1 MAAKNPP
8 QNAYLFQRRSTWY
21 IRWPVPPSLRNL
33 AIFNGKALHIKTLK
47 TTDLHEARYLR
58 DLFLAKYSGDVTLA
72 LANLRRQTF
81 LEAHREATE
90 ARREV
95 EARLPYLSDEE
106 ALDALDGL
114 ESRFNAEARH
124 DRGDHI
130 RADAYLAALHGKE
143 IIQEQYAITM
153 KDAAW
158 DFIKEHDGKIEQAVI
173 SRAKKASES
182 LIKFI
187 GKDKVKLKDVTK
199 RQVTRWIDSIRELS
213 DSTRSGYLVAL
224 HKIWHWHWLE
234 ERVDGESPF
243 KGNKMTRNGD
253 ESSYENF
260 TVEEVAGLVALA
272 APNMRELIRYALITG
287 CRLNELVKLTP
298 DNFTTGEVFAV
309 KIFEGKTK
317 AATRTIPLPK
327 EIWEA
332 FKLCVDTGMWA
343 GVRVDTWS
351 SRFGELKKK
360 VTGKKDR
367 TKVFHSFRHMTS
379 TAYERAFPRDE
390 NSTSVLIGHKRARGE
405 TMTYGLYSEGLSL
418 QQYQEFVEGMIASP
432 YMQQFL
438 SLFTE

>member
-1 MAAKNPP
+1 MAARNSP
-8 QNAYLFQRRSTWY
+8 QNAYLLQRGSMWY

-47 TTDLHEARYLR
+47 TTDLYEARYLR
-58 DLFLAKYSGDVTLA
+58 DLFLAKYSGDVTAA

-81 LEAHREATE
+81 LEAYREATE

-114 ESRFNAEARH
+114 ESAFNAEARN

-143 IIQEQYAITM
+143 IIREQYALTL

-158 DFIKEHDGKIEQAVI
+158 DFIKAHDGKIPHSTI
-173 SRAKKASES
+173 SRVKKGSEN
-182 LIKFI
+182 LINFI
-187 GKDKVKLKDVTK
+187 GRDGVKLKDITN
-199 RQVTRWIDSIRELS
+199 RQVTRWIDSIGSLR
-213 DSTRSGYLVAL
+213 DNTRAGYLAAL
-224 HKIWHWHWLE
+224 HKMWYWHWLE
-234 ERVDGESPF
+234 ERVEGVSPF
-243 KGNKMTRNGD
+243 KGNKMTRKGD
-253 ESSYENF
+253 ESSYQNF
-260 TVEEVAGLVALA
+260 TVEEVAGLVYLA
-272 APNMRELIRYALITG
+272 SPAMKEMMRYALITG
-287 CRLNELVKLTP
+287 CRLSELVNLTP
-298 DNFTTGEVFAV
+298 ANFTTGEVFAV
-309 KIFEGKTK
+309 QIFEGKTK

-332 FKLCVDTGMWA
+332 FKQCVDSGMFSA
-343 GVRVDTWS
+343 SSVDTWS
-351 SRFGELKKK
+351 HRFGTLKEK
-360 VTGKKDR
+360 VTGER
-367 TKVFHSFRHMTS
+367 NKVKTFHSFRHMTS

-390 NSTSVLIGHKRARGE
+390 NSTSVLIGHKSKRGD

-438 SLFTE
+438 SLFNE